1 MRIKITI
8 TQIIVGLLLT
18 STSGVAIT
26 LWGLGKIPMSFTVS
40 FVVLPSVVVLL
51 SAVFYFKNNPKFH
64 WFNDLIIQGGK
75 WGLLATLFY
84 DAIRPLLKLIFRF
97 DFNPYRAM
105 PIFGQLITGLEQTNQ
120 WAILAGWTYHF
131 WNGISFGMMFALL
144 APKGGIVKG
153 FIWSMALQALMMWVY
168 PHFLAIRL
176 ADPGFLMTGLVG
188 HGLWGVVLGYG
199 IKRHYDNKVSSINNN
214 EN

>member
-1 MRIKITI
+1 MKTKLSI
-8 TQIIVGLLLT
+8 TQILVGLLLT

-40 FVVLPSVVVLL
+40 FVVLPSIVILV
-51 SAVFYFKNNPKFH
+51 SAVLYYKNNDKFQ

-105 PIFGQLITGLEQTNQ
+105 PIFGELITGLSQSAPL
-120 WAILAGWTYHF
+120 AIFAGWTYHF

-144 APKGGIVKG
+144 APKGGILKG
-153 FIWSMALQALMMWVY
+153 FLWSMALQGLMMWVY
-168 PHFLAIRL
+168 PHFLEIRL

-199 IKRHYDNKVSSINNN
+199 IKKNFEKKYQ
-214 EN
+214 

>member
-1 MRIKITI
+1 MNKKLSF
-8 TQIIVGLLLT
+8 TQIIIGLLLA

-26 LWGLGKIPMSFTVS
+26 LWGLEKIPMSFTVS
-40 FVVLPSVVVLL
+40 FVVLPSIILL
-51 SAVFYFKNNPKFH
+51 VSFILYYENDERFH
-64 WFNDLIIQGGK
+64 RFINLIIQGGK
-75 WGLLATLFY
+75 WGLIATLFY

-105 PIFGQLITGLEQTNQ
+105 PIFGELITGLPQNNH

-144 APKGGIVKG
+144 FPKGGILKG
-153 FIWSMALQALMMWVY
+153 FLWSMLLQGLMMWVY
-168 PHFLAIRL
+168 PHFLAVRL

-188 HGLWGVVLGYG
+188 HGLWGMVLGYG
-199 IKRHYDNKVSSINNN
+199 IKRYYENNN
-214 EN
+214 I

>member
-1 MRIKITI
+1 MRGKLNIS
-8 TQIIVGLLLT
+8 QIIVGLLLT
-18 STSGVAIT
+18 STSGLAIT
-26 LWGLGKIPMSFTVS
+26 LWGLGKIPMTFTVS
-40 FVVLPSVVVLL
+40 FVVLPSIIILV
-51 SAVFYFKNNPKFH
+51 SAVLYYKNHQKFQ

-105 PIFGQLITGLEQTNQ
+105 PIFGELITGLPQTDSL
-120 WAILAGWTYHF
+120 AILAGWLYHF

-144 APKGGIVKG
+144 APKGGMVKG

-199 IKRHYDNKVSSINNN
+199 IKRHYQKKYLKVNS
-214 EN
+214 

>member
-1 MRIKITI
+1 MKTKLSI

-40 FVVLPSVVVLL
+40 FVVLPSVIILVALIL
-51 SAVFYFKNNPKFH
+51 YYKNNDKFQ
-64 WFNDLIIQGGK
+64 WFNNLIIQGGM
-75 WGLLATLFY
+75 WGLFATFFY

-105 PIFGQLITGLEQTNQ
+105 PIFGELITGLPQTDSL
-120 WAILAGWTYHF
+120 AIFAGWTYHF

-144 APKGGIVKG
+144 APKGGMLKG
-153 FIWSMALQALMMWVY
+153 FIWSMLLQGLMMWVY
-168 PHFLAIRL
+168 PHFLAVRL
-176 ADPGFLMTGLVG
+176 EDPGFLMTGLVG
-188 HGLWGVVLGYG
+188 HGLWGIVLGYG
-199 IKRHYDNKVSSINNN
+199 IKRYYEKSTLQITK
-214 EN
+214 